1 MNQLY
6 SIKNQLMKIYSEKSR
21 YIDMAVRFCL
31 AFAVILYLNKHLGY
45 MATLDKLIV
54 VLGISVVC
62 AFLPMGFVMVI
73 ATIVL
78 IAHVYALSVVLAGC
92 VALLCFGIYIVHFR
106 FSSEYTLL
114 LLLTP
119 IACVLH
125 VPYVI
130 PVAAGLV
137 ATPVACIPMVCGVI
151 VYYLIGII
159 NQVGGELA
167 GEDMSGM
174 IQDAINFALGLSEN
188 ADMIALVV
196 VLCVTMGTVYIAR
209 RIPVAYVW
217 QIACGSGAVISIIAS
232 YVMKSVLENTV
243 AIGALVL
250 GNLLAVAVGII
261 ISFLFMSVDYKKTEV
276 VEFEDDEYHYY
287 VKAIPKLHLEEVE
300 EHKVH
305 GARRGKNKV
314 GSINENNIE
323 EIEDT
328 QDKTTVIE
336 TGEIEREL
344 RKNAR
349 ERKTYSGEGKKG
361 NFQANYKL
369 LAENMKRELK
379 Q

>member
-78 IAHVYALSVVLAGC
+78 IAHVYALSLVLAGC
-92 VALLCFGIYIVHFR
+92 VALFCLGIYIVHFR

-137 ATPVACIPMVCGVI
+137 ATPLACIPMACGVV

-174 IQDAINFALGLSEN
+174 IQDAMNFALSLSKN
-188 ADMIALVV
+188 VDMIALVV
-196 VLCVTMGTVYIAR
+196 VLCVTMGAVYIVR
-209 RIPVAYVW
+209 RIPVAYAW
-217 QIACGSGAVISIIAS
+217 QIACGSGAVISIVTS
-232 YVMKSVLENTV
+232 YVMKSILENTV
-243 AIGALVL
+243 AMGALVL
-250 GNLLAVAVGII
+250 GNLLAVVVGVI

-287 VKAIPKLHLEEVE
+287 VKAIPKLHLEKNEVN
-300 EHKVH
+300 
-305 GARRGKNKV
+305 KNV
-314 GSINENNIE
+314 INE
-323 EIEDT
+323 DT
-328 QDKTTVIE
+328 KDKTTVIE

-349 ERKTYSGEGKKG
+349 ERKSHSGAVKKG

-369 LAENMKRELK
+369 LEENMKRELE